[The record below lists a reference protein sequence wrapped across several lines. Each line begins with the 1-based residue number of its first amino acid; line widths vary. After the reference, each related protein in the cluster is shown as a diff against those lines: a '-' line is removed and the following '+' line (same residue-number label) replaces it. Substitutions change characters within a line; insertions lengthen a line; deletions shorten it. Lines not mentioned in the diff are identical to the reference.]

1 MADITVDAKP
11 MAKLPFDPD
20 TIPEA
25 VRKRAA
31 AVDALYAKNGNGTD
45 GQPAEPPPAPP
56 SPEPPPAILP
66 EARAPQPPAPVEA
79 TTQPLTSQP
88 AAADQT
94 PPPPEKDANWE
105 HRYLAMK
112 GRYDASQKTIGE
124 MQEQMTQL
132 GNELLQVQRTVTQTR
147 QPPPPPKSYL
157 TEQDVQNYGTDLVDF
172 TRRAAA
178 DALAPTL
185 AQIEQQNAD
194 LRERLAREARR
205 GLDQRV
211 ELAIPNYREIDRD
224 PRWHK
229 WLLGVD
235 VLSGRVRQTF
245 LNEAISAADAPR
257 VISFFRGF
265 LHEEQ
270 ATGHLEPAPYSQ
282 PAAPPREPAVSL
294 ASLAAPGRAR
304 PATGG
309 DASVPPDKPIYSR
322 AQIARLYSDH
332 RKGAYVGR
340 ETEWARQDADI
351 IAAGR
356 EGRIR

>member
-66 EARAPQPPAPVEA
+66 EARAPQPPASVEA

-132 GNELLQVQRTVTQTR
+132 GSELLQVQRTVTQTR

-157 TEQDVQNYGTDLVDF
+157 TEQDIQNYGTDLVDF

-185 AQIEQQNAD
+185 AQIEQQNAE
-194 LRERLAREARR
+194 LQRRLAQRSPPRPRPARR
-205 GLDQRV
+205 
-211 ELAIPNYREIDRD
+211 ARD
-224 PRWHK
+224 PE
-229 WLLGVD
+229 L
-235 VLSGRVRQTF
+235 
-245 LNEAISAADAPR
+245 PR
-257 VISFFRGF
+257 DR
-265 LHEEQ
+265 
-270 ATGHLEPAPYSQ
+270 P
-282 PAAPPREPAVSL
+282 
-294 ASLAAPGRAR
+294 R
-304 PATGG
+304 PAL
-309 DASVPPDKPIYSR
+309 
-322 AQIARLYSDH
+322 AQMAARC
-332 RKGAYVGR
+332 
-340 ETEWARQDADI
+340 
-351 IAAGR
+351 
-356 EGRIR
+356 